1 MSTIRIRISYRI
13 RVFYFSEFA
22 VHMSR
27 IRARVLVRIWKF
39 VFKKSLMNEG
49 FKKVDYFITV
59 FSARTVI
66 QYIYNTVVCTETTLM
81 LNILV
86 YMNSEHCIY
95 CTCTEFISIQ
105 YIHT

>member
-13 RVFYFSEFA
+13 RVFFSPEFA

-39 VFKKSLMNEG
+39 VFEKSLMNEG
-49 FKKVDYFITV
+49 FKKVDFVIKV
-59 FSARTVI
+59 FFGPNVDSVYTI
-66 QYIYNTVVCTETTLM
+66 VCTETTRM

-86 YMNSEHCIY
+86 YMNSEHCID
-95 CTCTEFISIQ
+95 CTMYE
-105 YIHT
+105 YMY